1 MLNVYFYRQ
10 DSKDVGSAKAPLALK
25 DLQKASRVTIVQKAS
40 RFTCLRKPLKSR

>member
-25 DLQKASRVTIVQKAS
+25 DLQKASHFVRRENSQ
-40 RFTCLRKPLKSR
+40 